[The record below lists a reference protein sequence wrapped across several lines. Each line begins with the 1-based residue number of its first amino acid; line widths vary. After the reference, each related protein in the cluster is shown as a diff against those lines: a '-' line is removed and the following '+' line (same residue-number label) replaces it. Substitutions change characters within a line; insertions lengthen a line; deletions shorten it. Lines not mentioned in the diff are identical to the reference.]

1 MKPIV
6 GKDGVAAA
14 SGRSDATK
22 CVHAGEDRHG
32 KAAPI
37 TTEIAQTS
45 VFVLPSVEELRKIN
59 EGTSSAFMYTRYTNP
74 TTEAAEQKIA
84 ALEGADGCVV
94 TSSGQAATLA
104 TILALCQVG
113 DEIVSMLDLYGGTLA
128 LFEKVFSRY
137 GVTVKFVPFQ
147 ELENIGKYFTSRTK
161 LLFLETPTNPTLRC
175 ADLDGLT
182 KVAKKHNAY
191 T

>member
-1 MKPIV
+1 MKT
-6 GKDGVAAA
+6 KLEQDGVSSAATQ
-14 SGRSDATK
+14 SDVTK
-22 CVHAGEDRHG
+22 CVHTGADRHW

-94 TSSGQAATLA
+94 TSSGQAATL
-104 TILALCQVG
+104 
-113 DEIVSMLDLYGGTLA
+113 
-128 LFEKVFSRY
+128 
-137 GVTVKFVPFQ
+137 
-147 ELENIGKYFTSRTK
+147 
-161 LLFLETPTNPTLRC
+161 
-175 ADLDGLT
+175 
-182 KVAKKHNAY
+182 
-191 T
+191 